1 MPRSK
6 AQALER
12 LRQELQK
19 CQARSQALS
28 RELQDKKPVRPSLWA
43 LMSWIN
49 ERDRRNEASRQK
61 AIARAIAQVSLDPC
75 TWKK

>member
-1 MPRSK
+1 MSGQESGVIARVAGQK
-6 AQALER
+6 TGQAF
-12 LRQELQK
+12 
-19 CQARSQALS
+19 ALGS
-28 RELQDKKPVRPSLWA
+28 D
-43 LMSWIN
+43 SWIN